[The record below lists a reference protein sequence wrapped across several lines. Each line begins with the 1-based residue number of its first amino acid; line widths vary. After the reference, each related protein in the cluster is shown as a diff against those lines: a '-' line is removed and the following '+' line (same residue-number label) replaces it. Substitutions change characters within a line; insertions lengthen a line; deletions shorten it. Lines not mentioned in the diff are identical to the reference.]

1 MSNYDQKRPVGANEA
16 NEDSINFEQEL
27 DEGARRRGEVLFW
40 AVVITIIY
48 VILMV
53 ILAAKREKHFFTL
66 SLNAQGDFLAGAFGG
81 LAFGWFLVA
90 LFLQTLELR
99 QNTLALRNQA
109 QELRNTVRQSES
121 QTKIQSIK
129 ATLDAHQ
136 QYSFF
141 LSSLLYNAMLVYC
154 TRMTEDSKEELGE
167 HYPSRRCRN
176 HLRKALKQVEE
187 AWRKYETGDREAVLH
202 IFNLRILKYD
212 AEKKVKQMQDVI
224 QGPPQETA
232 NGIVYPEARPRFLNY
247 FCEIYEE
254 YEEVLEDLRVQN
266 DTQQTAWLEAS
277 IANEIYQKLK
287 SGLSPTSSG

>member
-1 MSNYDQKRPVGANEA
+1 
-16 NEDSINFEQEL
+16 
-27 DEGARRRGEVLFW
+27 
-40 AVVITIIY
+40 
-48 VILMV
+48 
-53 ILAAKREKHFFTL
+53 
-66 SLNAQGDFLAGAFGG
+66 
-81 LAFGWFLVA
+81 
-90 LFLQTLELR
+90 
-99 QNTLALRNQA
+99 
-109 QELRNTVRQSES
+109 
-121 QTKIQSIK
+121 
-129 ATLDAHQ
+129 
-136 QYSFF
+136 
-141 LSSLLYNAMLVYC
+141 
-154 TRMTEDSKEELGE
+154 
-167 HYPSRRCRN
+167 
-176 HLRKALKQVEE
+176 LRKALKQVEE